1 MSVPNQT
8 PYNIYTAN
16 GLTTVFA
23 YEFYLISASDIQV
36 TINGNEVTSG
46 YTVSGV
52 GNTNGGEVTFLTAPS
67 NGSTVIFER
76 VTPTYRLTDYQDN
89 GDLLADTV
97 NKDFDRLWMAI
108 QRAFIYLGVALTRP
122 LFGGGPFNA
131 NGYRI
136 ANLADP
142 VNDQDAATKKFV
154 VENGKT
160 NLARTLRVPETSI
173 PMLPSVG
180 NRKNKILAFND
191 QGNPIAVLPESGSAA
206 DVMIELAAS
215 DGAKLV
221 GGIGFVSPEMF
232 GYLHGVSPDAVPYY
246 QKAVDEGHARGLPV
260 QLTGKYYAT
269 TYPHKVTLPGDDGTA
284 YPGWVA
290 AGNDANIAAEP
301 ENHIYAAIRLYPDS
315 VIIGDSMQNCAL
327 IGDWDSDTPV
337 INNNQHIGYFISGD
351 SSDGYIRP
359 QLVNHGVRNFFIGR
373 YGNGV
378 LDRST
383 EDNFLIRDCC
393 LTGWFMGAD
402 SVCNGFVVARD
413 CFTGDAYGGAWTQR
427 NAAVTIPYLPP
438 YPAAEIFKVGWV
450 DAIRYTKYHFYGKP
464 RLFGPADQ
472 AIDTWFDTYIYKSAN
487 SARTS
492 AGGRL
497 TNNTAG
503 GYSARS
509 FPGIAG
515 RAFTVLSRYGRAVNG
530 VCLDDVKVLGTHRV
544 PFYTD
549 AGSYNVIHTSY
560 VEKTCL
566 VDTTTTTIAGNQFY
580 TDYQDPWNPS
590 LTKAPAMVC
599 EGGITVDRTVVSAGV
614 ATHPFSQKP
623 ATINGPLIIN
633 PFRDDTEDYSAA
645 QIAEWNSAE
654 GKTVYLYDWR
664 RQYSVQRPIRF
675 FDNTQ
680 EAFQYYNGVW
690 TPVVKCGSE
699 VVTLNTTV
707 GTYRRSGRLV
717 HATFRIE
724 TTSMALTTGGAVVIS
739 GLPFTVAALSDGGLT
754 VSPIICSRA
763 GSAIII
769 AQTNPTTKDI
779 LLLTNSSP
787 AEFSITG
794 GTGLTIYGSV
804 QYVLTE

>member
-1 MSVPNQT
+1 MAITDTQQSAQFAASAAVSAAEAKQYALSIEKPIIDIAESVSE
-8 PYNIYTAN
+8 AKDAAVVA
-16 GLTTVFA
+16 GLA
-23 YEFYLISASDIQV
+23 RDEAKDIASGLSASI
-36 TINGNEVTSG
+36 
-46 YTVSGV
+46 
-52 GNTNGGEVTFLTAPS
+52 
-67 NGSTVIFER
+67 
-76 VTPTYRLTDYQDN
+76 
-89 GDLLADTV
+89 
-97 NKDFDRLWMAI
+97 DF
-108 QRAFIYLGVALTRP
+108 
-122 LFGGGPFNA
+122 
-131 NGYRI
+131 
-136 ANLADP
+136 
-142 VNDQDAATKKFV
+142 
-154 VENGKT
+154 
-160 NLARTLRVPETSI
+160 
-173 PMLPSVG
+173 
-180 NRKNKILAFND
+180 
-191 QGNPIAVLPESGSAA
+191 
-206 DVMIELAAS
+206 ELAAKEAEFES
-215 DGAKLV
+215 QMQGQRTAFEVSQQDKESDFLSSQSQREADFVESQTDRENRFQTFLDSSGYVFLGDYENGPFQFSARNQYIRYDNQYYRLNATTDVGFTTTGTDATSFANDVTHFVLMDGDTLRQNLGSGDGAKLV

-290 AGNDANIAAEP
+290 AGNDANIAAEH

-315 VIIGDSMQNCAL
+315 VVIGDSMQNCAL

-464 RLFGPADQ
+464 RLFGPADE

-497 TNNTAG
+497 TNNTAS

-580 TDYQDPWNPS
+580 TDYQDPWNAA

-623 ATINGPLIIN
+623 PTINGPLIIN
-633 PFRDDTEDYSAA
+633 PFRDDTEDYSAV

-654 GKTVYLYDWR
+654 GKTVYLYDFR

-675 FDNTQ
+675 FENTQ
-680 EAFQYYNGVW
+680 ETFQYYKGVW
-690 TPVVKCGSE
+690 TPVVKCGSD

-763 GSAIII
+763 GSGIIL

-787 AEFSITG
+787 AALSITG

>member
-1 MSVPNQT
+1 MSFYLTGNPVPSASMPDVHDNAQNLDFALNEIT
-8 PYNIYTAN
+8 STFWTDRLGRRRMSWFGIESAFTMK
-16 GLTTVFA
+16 LTDFESRFDSRLAEQESVFA
-23 YEFYLISASDIQV
+23 ESLVDKENRFQQFLGD
-36 TINGNEVTSG
+36 SG
-46 YTVSGV
+46 YV
-52 GNTNGGEVTFLTAPS
+52 FLGDYEDGPFQFSAR
-67 NGSTVIFER
+67 NQYIRFQNQF
-76 VTPTYRLTDYQDN
+76 YRLNKSTDTGFTTTGTDETSFAN
-89 GDLLADTV
+89 DVTHLVLMDGD
-97 NKDFDRLWMAI
+97 
-108 QRAFIYLGVALTRP
+108 
-122 LFGGGPFNA
+122 
-131 NGYRI
+131 
-136 ANLADP
+136 
-142 VNDQDAATKKFV
+142 
-154 VENGKT
+154 
-160 NLARTLRVPETSI
+160 TLRQN
-173 PMLPSVG
+173 LG
-180 NRKNKILAFND
+180 
-191 QGNPIAVLPESGSAA
+191 SG
-206 DVMIELAAS
+206 

-232 GYLHGVSPDAVPYY
+232 GYLHGVTPDAVPYF
-246 QKAVDEGHARGLPV
+246 QAAVDEGHARGLPV

-284 YPGWVA
+284 YPGWVT

-464 RLFGPADQ
+464 RLFGPADE
-472 AIDTWFDTYIYKSAN
+472 AIDTWFDTYIHKSAN

-497 TNNTAG
+497 TNNTAS

-580 TDYQDPWNPS
+580 TDYQDPWNAT

-623 ATINGPLIIN
+623 TTINGPLIIN
-633 PFRDDTEDYSAA
+633 PFRDDTEDYSAV

-654 GKTVYLYDWR
+654 GKTVYLYDFR

-675 FDNTQ
+675 FENTQ
-680 EAFQYYNGVW
+680 ETFQYYKGVW
-690 TPVVKCGSE
+690 TPVVKCGSD

-763 GSAIII
+763 GSGIIL

-787 AEFSITG
+787 AALSITG

>member
-1 MSVPNQT
+1 MAEVPLQT
-8 PYNIYTAN
+8 PTQVPVPSTDIRNA
-16 GLTTVFA
+16 VFA
-23 YEFYLISASDIQV
+23 GAKLDEEVTGTGEFYTDRLGVKRLTNTGRNNQFNAAQQDRANQFQQFLLS
-36 TINGNEVTSG
+36 SG
-46 YTVSGV
+46 YV
-52 GNTNGGEVTFLTAPS
+52 FLGDYEDGPFQFSAR
-67 NGSTVIFER
+67 NQYIR
-76 VTPTYRLTDYQDN
+76 YNNQYYRLNAATDV
-89 GDLLADTV
+89 GFTTT
-97 NKDFDRLWMAI
+97 
-108 QRAFIYLGVALTRP
+108 GT
-122 LFGGGPFNA
+122 
-131 NGYRI
+131 
-136 ANLADP
+136 
-142 VNDQDAATKKFV
+142 DAASFANDVTHFV
-154 VENGKT
+154 LMDGD
-160 NLARTLRVPETSI
+160 TLRQN
-173 PMLPSVG
+173 LG
-180 NRKNKILAFND
+180 
-191 QGNPIAVLPESGSAA
+191 SG
-206 DVMIELAAS
+206 

-315 VIIGDSMQNCAL
+315 VVIGDSMQNCAL

-464 RLFGPADQ
+464 RLFGPADE

-497 TNNTAG
+497 TNNTAS

-580 TDYQDPWNPS
+580 TDYQDPWKPS

-680 EAFQYYNGVW
+680 EAFQYYKGVW

-717 HATFRIE
+717 HVTFRIE

-763 GSAIII
+763 GSGIIL
-769 AQTNPTTKDI
+769 AQTNPTTKEI

-787 AEFSITG
+787 AALSITG

>member
-1 MSVPNQT
+1 MS
-8 PYNIYTAN
+8 
-16 GLTTVFA
+16 
-23 YEFYLISASDIQV
+23 
-36 TINGNEVTSG
+36 
-46 YTVSGV
+46 
-52 GNTNGGEVTFLTAPS
+52 
-67 NGSTVIFER
+67 
-76 VTPTYRLTDYQDN
+76 TY
-89 GDLLADTV
+89 
-97 NKDFDRLWMAI
+97 
-108 QRAFIYLGVALTRP
+108 
-122 LFGGGPFNA
+122 
-131 NGYRI
+131 
-136 ANLADP
+136 
-142 VNDQDAATKKFV
+142 
-154 VENGKT
+154 KT
-160 NLARTLRVPETSI
+160 
-173 PMLPSVG
+173 
-180 NRKNKILAFND
+180 
-191 QGNPIAVLPESGSAA
+191 GNPLGSAA
-206 DVMIELAAS
+206 VKDLFDNAENLDFALNSLTALIWTDRLGKVRPSFFGMETSFLSQMSSQESRFTSQLADQDTRFNTFIASSGYDIIGDYTVGTIPEGNPLTITEYNQLIRYNNELYKLTAATDIPFTASGKTDETWTATDSAHFVSVGDAALRQNLGSS

-290 AGNDANIAAEP
+290 AANDANIAAEP

-464 RLFGPADQ
+464 RLFGPADE

-497 TNNTAG
+497 TNNTAS

-580 TDYQDPWNPS
+580 TDYQDP
-590 LTKAPAMVC
+590 
-599 EGGITVDRTVVSAGV
+599 
-614 ATHPFSQKP
+614 
-623 ATINGPLIIN
+623 
-633 PFRDDTEDYSAA
+633 
-645 QIAEWNSAE
+645 
-654 GKTVYLYDWR
+654 
-664 RQYSVQRPIRF
+664 
-675 FDNTQ
+675 
-680 EAFQYYNGVW
+680 
-690 TPVVKCGSE
+690 
-699 VVTLNTTV
+699 
-707 GTYRRSGRLV
+707 
-717 HATFRIE
+717 
-724 TTSMALTTGGAVVIS
+724 
-739 GLPFTVAALSDGGLT
+739 
-754 VSPIICSRA
+754 
-763 GSAIII
+763 
-769 AQTNPTTKDI
+769 
-779 LLLTNSSP
+779 
-787 AEFSITG
+787 
-794 GTGLTIYGSV
+794 
-804 QYVLTE
+804 

>member
-1 MSVPNQT
+1 MTRYNTGYPVPSPAMPDVWDNNETIDSFVNSPENSVTTRTGIVRDTMFGMQKKADEQRIAASVALAEQMDSQESAFNAAQT
-8 PYNIYTAN
+8 DKEDRFQGFLN
-16 GLTTVFA
+16 
-23 YEFYLISASDIQV
+23 S
-36 TINGNEVTSG
+36 SG
-46 YTVSGV
+46 YVFL
-52 GNTNGGEVTFLTAPS
+52 GNYENGPFQFSAR
-67 NGSTVIFER
+67 NQYIR
-76 VTPTYRLTDYQDN
+76 YNNQYYRLN
-89 GDLLADTV
+89 
-97 NKDFDRLWMAI
+97 
-108 QRAFIYLGVALTRP
+108 
-122 LFGGGPFNA
+122 
-131 NGYRI
+131 
-136 ANLADP
+136 
-142 VNDQDAATKKFV
+142 AATDIGFTTTGTDANSFANDVTHFV
-154 VENGKT
+154 LMDGD
-160 NLARTLRVPETSI
+160 TLRQN
-173 PMLPSVG
+173 LG
-180 NRKNKILAFND
+180 
-191 QGNPIAVLPESGSAA
+191 SG
-206 DVMIELAAS
+206 

-315 VIIGDSMQNCAL
+315 VVIGDSMQNCAL

-464 RLFGPADQ
+464 RLFGPADE

-497 TNNTAG
+497 TNNTAS

-623 ATINGPLIIN
+623 TTINGPLIIN
-633 PFRDDTEDYSAA
+633 PFRDNTEDYTAS

-680 EAFQYYNGVW
+680 EAFQYYKGVW

-699 VVTLNTTV
+699 VVTLNITV

-717 HATFRIE
+717 HVTFRIE

-769 AQTNPTTKDI
+769 AQTNPTTKEI

-787 AEFSITG
+787 AALSITG

>member
-1 MSVPNQT
+1 MAITDTQQTAQFAASAAVSAAEAKQYALSIEKPIIDIAESVDEAKNAAIASGMYLDETKDIATGLSARIDFEISEKEAEFESQMQSQRSEFELAQQT
-8 PYNIYTAN
+8 KEDAF
-16 GLTTVFA
+16 LTSQVQMDSDFNLSQTEKEDRFQQ
-23 YEFYLISASDIQV
+23 FLIS
-36 TINGNEVTSG
+36 SG
-46 YTVSGV
+46 YVFL
-52 GNTNGGEVTFLTAPS
+52 GGYEDGPFQFSAR
-67 NGSTVIFER
+67 NQYIR
-76 VTPTYRLTDYQDN
+76 YNNQYYRLNAATDV
-89 GDLLADTV
+89 GFTTT
-97 NKDFDRLWMAI
+97 
-108 QRAFIYLGVALTRP
+108 GT
-122 LFGGGPFNA
+122 
-131 NGYRI
+131 
-136 ANLADP
+136 
-142 VNDQDAATKKFV
+142 DAASFANDVTHFV
-154 VENGKT
+154 LMDGD
-160 NLARTLRVPETSI
+160 TLRQN
-173 PMLPSVG
+173 LG
-180 NRKNKILAFND
+180 
-191 QGNPIAVLPESGSAA
+191 SG
-206 DVMIELAAS
+206 

-290 AGNDANIAAEP
+290 AGNDANIAAES

-464 RLFGPADQ
+464 RLFGPADE

-497 TNNTAG
+497 TNNTAS

-623 ATINGPLIIN
+623 TTINGPLIIN
-633 PFRDDTEDYSAA
+633 PFRDDTEDYSAV

-654 GKTVYLYDWR
+654 GKTVYLYDFR

-680 EAFQYYNGVW
+680 EAFQYYKGVW

-724 TTSMALTTGGAVVIS
+724 TTSMSLATGGAVVIS

-769 AQTNPTTKDI
+769 AQTNPTTKEI

-787 AEFSITG
+787 AVFSITG

>member
-1 MSVPNQT
+1 
-8 PYNIYTAN
+8 
-16 GLTTVFA
+16 
-23 YEFYLISASDIQV
+23 
-36 TINGNEVTSG
+36 
-46 YTVSGV
+46 
-52 GNTNGGEVTFLTAPS
+52 
-67 NGSTVIFER
+67 
-76 VTPTYRLTDYQDN
+76 
-89 GDLLADTV
+89 
-97 NKDFDRLWMAI
+97 
-108 QRAFIYLGVALTRP
+108 
-122 LFGGGPFNA
+122 
-131 NGYRI
+131 
-136 ANLADP
+136 
-142 VNDQDAATKKFV
+142 
-154 VENGKT
+154 
-160 NLARTLRVPETSI
+160 
-173 PMLPSVG
+173 
-180 NRKNKILAFND
+180 
-191 QGNPIAVLPESGSAA
+191 
-206 DVMIELAAS
+206 
-215 DGAKLV
+215 
-221 GGIGFVSPEMF
+221 
-232 GYLHGVSPDAVPYY
+232 
-246 QKAVDEGHARGLPV
+246 
-260 QLTGKYYAT
+260 
-269 TYPHKVTLPGDDGTA
+269 
-284 YPGWVA
+284 
-290 AGNDANIAAEP
+290 
-301 ENHIYAAIRLYPDS
+301 
-315 VIIGDSMQNCAL
+315 
-327 IGDWDSDTPV
+327 
-337 INNNQHIGYFISGD
+337 
-351 SSDGYIRP
+351 
-359 QLVNHGVRNFFIGR
+359 
-373 YGNGV
+373 GV

-464 RLFGPADQ
+464 RLFGPADE

-580 TDYQDPWNPS
+580 TDYQDPWNAA

-623 ATINGPLIIN
+623 TTINGPLIIN
-633 PFRDDTEDYSAA
+633 PFRDNTEDYTAS

-680 EAFQYYNGVW
+680 EAFQYYKGVW

-763 GSAIII
+763 GSAILL
-769 AQTNPTTKDI
+769 AQTNPTTRDI

-787 AEFSITG
+787 SAFSITG

>member
-1 MSVPNQT
+1 MAITDTQQTAQFAASAAVSAAEAKQYALSIEKPIIDIAESVDEAKNAAIASGMYLDETKDIATGLSARIDFEISEKEAEFESQMQSQRSEFELAQQT
-8 PYNIYTAN
+8 KEDAF
-16 GLTTVFA
+16 LTSQVQMDSDFNLSQTEKEDRFQQ
-23 YEFYLISASDIQV
+23 FLIS
-36 TINGNEVTSG
+36 SG
-46 YTVSGV
+46 YVFL
-52 GNTNGGEVTFLTAPS
+52 GGYEDGPFQFSAR
-67 NGSTVIFER
+67 NQYIR
-76 VTPTYRLTDYQDN
+76 YNNQYYRLNAATDV
-89 GDLLADTV
+89 GFTTT
-97 NKDFDRLWMAI
+97 
-108 QRAFIYLGVALTRP
+108 GT
-122 LFGGGPFNA
+122 
-131 NGYRI
+131 
-136 ANLADP
+136 
-142 VNDQDAATKKFV
+142 DAASFANDVTHFV
-154 VENGKT
+154 LMDGD
-160 NLARTLRVPETSI
+160 TLRQN
-173 PMLPSVG
+173 LG
-180 NRKNKILAFND
+180 
-191 QGNPIAVLPESGSAA
+191 SG
-206 DVMIELAAS
+206 

-290 AGNDANIAAEP
+290 AGNDANIAAES

-464 RLFGPADQ
+464 RLFGPADE

-497 TNNTAG
+497 TNNTAS

-633 PFRDDTEDYSAA
+633 PFRDDTEDYSTA
-645 QIAEWNSAE
+645 QIVEWNSAE

-680 EAFQYYNGVW
+680 EAFQYYKGVW

-724 TTSMALTTGGAVVIS
+724 TTSMALATGGAVVIS

-769 AQTNPTTKDI
+769 AQTNPTTKEI
-779 LLLTNSSP
+779 LLLTSSSP
-787 AEFSITG
+787 AVFSITG

>member
-1 MSVPNQT
+1 MS
-8 PYNIYTAN
+8 
-16 GLTTVFA
+16 
-23 YEFYLISASDIQV
+23 
-36 TINGNEVTSG
+36 
-46 YTVSGV
+46 
-52 GNTNGGEVTFLTAPS
+52 
-67 NGSTVIFER
+67 
-76 VTPTYRLTDYQDN
+76 TY
-89 GDLLADTV
+89 
-97 NKDFDRLWMAI
+97 
-108 QRAFIYLGVALTRP
+108 
-122 LFGGGPFNA
+122 
-131 NGYRI
+131 
-136 ANLADP
+136 
-142 VNDQDAATKKFV
+142 
-154 VENGKT
+154 KT
-160 NLARTLRVPETSI
+160 
-173 PMLPSVG
+173 
-180 NRKNKILAFND
+180 
-191 QGNPIAVLPESGSAA
+191 GNPLGSAA
-206 DVMIELAAS
+206 VKDLFDNAENLDFALNSLTALIWTDRLGKTRRSFFGMESAFVTQLTSQESRFNTFIQSSGYQIIGDYTAGPLTLTEYNQLIRYNNELYKLTAATDIPFTTAGNTDETWTDTDAAHFVS
-215 DGAKLV
+215 VGDAALRQNLGSGDGAKLV

-232 GYLHGVSPDAVPYY
+232 GYLHGVTPDAVPYF
-246 QKAVDEGHARGLPV
+246 QAAVDEGHARGLPV

-378 LDRST
+378 LDRS
-383 EDNFLIRDCC
+383 NFLIRDCC

-464 RLFGPADQ
+464 RLFGPADE

-497 TNNTAG
+497 TNNTAS

-580 TDYQDPWNPS
+580 TDYQDPWNAA

-680 EAFQYYNGVW
+680 EAFQYYKGVW

-769 AQTNPTTKDI
+769 AQTNPTTKEI

-787 AEFSITG
+787 AAFSITG

>member
-1 MSVPNQT
+1 
-8 PYNIYTAN
+8 
-16 GLTTVFA
+16 
-23 YEFYLISASDIQV
+23 
-36 TINGNEVTSG
+36 
-46 YTVSGV
+46 
-52 GNTNGGEVTFLTAPS
+52 
-67 NGSTVIFER
+67 
-76 VTPTYRLTDYQDN
+76 
-89 GDLLADTV
+89 
-97 NKDFDRLWMAI
+97 
-108 QRAFIYLGVALTRP
+108 
-122 LFGGGPFNA
+122 
-131 NGYRI
+131 
-136 ANLADP
+136 
-142 VNDQDAATKKFV
+142 
-154 VENGKT
+154 
-160 NLARTLRVPETSI
+160 
-173 PMLPSVG
+173 
-180 NRKNKILAFND
+180 
-191 QGNPIAVLPESGSAA
+191 
-206 DVMIELAAS
+206 
-215 DGAKLV
+215 
-221 GGIGFVSPEMF
+221 
-232 GYLHGVSPDAVPYY
+232 
-246 QKAVDEGHARGLPV
+246 
-260 QLTGKYYAT
+260 
-269 TYPHKVTLPGDDGTA
+269 
-284 YPGWVA
+284 
-290 AGNDANIAAEP
+290 
-301 ENHIYAAIRLYPDS
+301 
-315 VIIGDSMQNCAL
+315 
-327 IGDWDSDTPV
+327 
-337 INNNQHIGYFISGD
+337 
-351 SSDGYIRP
+351 
-359 QLVNHGVRNFFIGR
+359 
-373 YGNGV
+373 
-378 LDRST
+378 
-383 EDNFLIRDCC
+383 
-393 LTGWFMGAD
+393 
-402 SVCNGFVVARD
+402 ARD

-464 RLFGPADQ
+464 RLFGPADE

-497 TNNTAG
+497 TNNTAS

-623 ATINGPLIIN
+623 PTINGPLIIN
-633 PFRDDTEDYSAA
+633 PFRDDTEDYSTA

-680 EAFQYYNGVW
+680 EAFQYYKGVW

-724 TTSMALTTGGAVVIS
+724 TTSMSLATGGAVVIS

-769 AQTNPTTKDI
+769 AQTNPTTKEI

-787 AEFSITG
+787 AVFSITG